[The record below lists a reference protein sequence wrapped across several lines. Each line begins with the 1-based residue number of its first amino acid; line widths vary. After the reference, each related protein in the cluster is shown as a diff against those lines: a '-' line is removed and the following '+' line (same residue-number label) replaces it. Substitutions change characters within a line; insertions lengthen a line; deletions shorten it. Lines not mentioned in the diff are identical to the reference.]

1 MSCHCCKAERHLKI
15 IVNAMGYV
23 GQSGGAGGAGVFLQY
38 LIEHLAEQH
47 PVDVVTAAGSKN
59 FAAARHRARFI
70 ELPYVT
76 GETLNH
82 LRAGPTA
89 VIDPF
94 GALPCA
100 PYPENLALCTII
112 HDLMHLEQ
120 PHFFTASERD
130 GRSRSFADGVERS
143 DACIVFSE
151 DQARAVRR
159 FYPGS
164 APIVIPHL
172 PYAALKGLQAPSPT
186 EDTSG
191 FEPFLLF
198 PAVRWPHKN
207 HRTVL
212 NAFAAYVRH
221 GASDLRLILC
231 GGACAESRYSYYPDQ
246 ADISDRVVDLGHVT
260 ETMLGSLLD
269 RAQAVLFPTLYEG
282 FGIPVLEAAY
292 SGKMVIASRL
302 AVFDEIL
309 GRSGYYA
316 VEDPLCQMRWMQA
329 FASAE
334 GRQRTDFEV
343 VSRQQREKVQPAKFL
358 AKFISVLQAAADRY
372 TDPSL
377 YPQRTFRHA
386 DRLTSSVMAQ
396 VAFADIHGTA
406 HIERGARHPALGPKP
421 DTQPSLLFRSTE
433 AAAERRVCLR
443 ATYDVG
449 EAPTADPTQL
459 VFSCWMRLRAES
471 GLEAL
476 RWSINDGDVV
486 DLLPEL
492 RNGDWYLFR
501 RPVAHRGYIDF
512 RASQHGIAEAPGF
525 DLELH
530 NACLLHVGRMPIP
543 VPDTKPR
550 QLMVL
555 VDALPRSGLEA
566 PVKESALPDL
576 LSAIAELETALN
588 LGGQTLTW
596 TLLVHTDSLGPTL
609 PELRPNVRMTLID
622 GAFFDREQAARLIT
636 PYEKLDQ
643 LVLLAASDVP
653 ECLAEQTLRAVR
665 EAVNAPR
672 MAGSVRL
679 DLSFAEGS
687 IWGYDERG
695 QILDLSGRTGLPIPC
710 LDREVI
716 TRCLAME
723 PTKLRPRFAVIETD
737 LVGGISHH
745 SVVTGLFLAGAE
757 ACGFRPLLGVSE
769 RYVSDGGETLETW
782 VGFRAQVYQPGAAD
796 DFACDLATF
805 IADKKL
811 GPNDVIFMHSLS
823 PQIVLGA
830 ARYVAAHPAAAP
842 RFAMRFFSTA
852 EAMAGHKLSYT
863 KILKSIASTP
873 CVSRR
878 LQFFC
883 ESRNLRKYY
892 RREAGADFPILLNPE
907 HPSLAM
913 VRNSDWF
920 DPGLGGG
927 RHPTLAYFGEAR
939 AEKGFDYIPGILKSL
954 LDNPAMESFH
964 FLIQTGSNSLN
975 QTPEMTRAKD
985 ALRLLKGQYRDR
997 VRTFESA
1004 ETPEEFYFLMKHAV
1018 GVISPY
1024 RPSSY
1029 GRRGTGVT
1037 LEALQMGLV
1046 VFAWTETDLFAT
1058 FQGTGHMIGVPEGG
1072 DFAATIAAHFAKGA
1086 RPVSPSLEALRRSPA
1101 DICKRLLSFSE
1112 PRHSHASALP
1122 PILWVGNDTFGEG
1135 CSAVYAAQKS
1145 ALAAMGRDCFELFVP
1160 WPDESRK
1167 GVPPAAYDAVVYG
1180 FESEYEG
1187 HGLAWVAYPDFNPA
1201 LREVLAT
1208 THSHGPTYARLRDIN
1223 SHMVVP
1229 ESMKLALAGN
1239 GVRQTLLNYV
1249 HLFPVVDGLVPLEG
1263 IVCETHDI
1271 VSYQHAV
1278 RRGNAVSFTEK
1289 IDEFSD
1295 MARFSNIVA
1304 ISQSEQRE
1312 MANACPASKV
1322 FWRLPPFTPEP
1333 VGKSSAPA
1341 DASEKNIDTV
1351 DAHDAIFQPTPIMLS
1366 RYQSRDDLRGKF
1378 ELGSKVGR
1386 FEFFSWWVF
1395 FGHREVDDEDPS
1407 FGFSTRQYKWL
1418 VGADCTETTPHDVP
1432 GLLQLMLHQR
1442 QDLRAAFTDEGDTD
1456 LAGLCR
1462 WEAEN
1467 GEREHSVSIR
1477 SLRQAAMRNF
1487 GTDAPTDDNLDGS
1500 ALEAVTLAQPQAQ
1513 QGGPDMRDLL
1523 ERIGRLE
1530 KIDMMVVGSNHPANV
1545 ASFEWFIINIF
1556 GAHLAPLGYNLFI
1569 AGSACGALRH
1579 HKHPGLV
1586 LLGRCKTLEPLL
1598 RSSLACPI
1606 PVIAGSG
1613 SPIKTI
1619 PALALN
1625 GAVTVT
1631 EHIERAFG
1639 LSAYTIPAFSDPSGF
1654 ADDVKSLLVDE
1665 CFRSQRIAASR
1676 RYVEERLGLAA
1687 YNEFWR
1693 NRFS

>member
-1 MSCHCCKAERHLKI
+1 MKI

-38 LIEHLAEQH
+38 LIEQLAEQH
-47 PVDVVTAAGSKN
+47 TVDVVIAAGGKN
-59 FAAARHRARFI
+59 FAGARHRARFI
-70 ELPYVT
+70 ELPYIT

-151 DQARAVRR
+151 GQARAVRR

-164 APIVIPHL
+164 APTVIPHL
-172 PYAALKGLQAPSPT
+172 PYAALKGPAAPTPT
-186 EDTSG
+186 DDTRG

-198 PAVRWPHKN
+198 PAVKWPHKN

-221 GASDLRLILC
+221 SASDLRLILC
-231 GGACAESRYSYYPDQ
+231 GGPCAESRYSYYPDQ

-260 ETMLGSLLD
+260 ETVLGSLLD
-269 RAQAVLFPTLYEG
+269 RTQAVLFPTLYEG

-309 GRSGYYA
+309 GESNYYA
-316 VEDPLCQMRWMQA
+316 VEDPLCQFRWMSA
-329 FASAE
+329 FAAAE
-334 GRQRTDFEV
+334 GRQRSDFEAL
-343 VSRQQREKVQPAKFL
+343 SRHQRERVQPAKFL
-358 AKFISVLQAAADRY
+358 AKFTSVLQAAADRY

-377 YPQRTFRHA
+377 YPLRTFRHA
-386 DRLTSSVMAQ
+386 DHLTSSVIAQ
-396 VAFADIHGTA
+396 LLFADIHGTA
-406 HIERGARHPALGPKP
+406 QMERGARHPTLGPKP
-421 DTQPSLLFRSTE
+421 ETQPSSLFRSTE

-449 EAPTADPTQL
+449 EAPRAVTTQL
-459 VFSCWMRLRAES
+459 VFSCWIRLRSDS

-486 DLLPEL
+486 DLLPDL
-492 RNGDWYLFR
+492 RDEAWYLFR
-501 RPVAHRGYIDF
+501 RPVARKGYIDF
-512 RASQHGIAEAPGF
+512 RASQHGKAEAPGF
-525 DLELH
+525 DLEMH
-530 NACLLHVGRMPIP
+530 NACLLHVGKIPIP
-543 VPDTKPR
+543 MPDTKPR
-550 QLMVL
+550 RLMVL
-555 VDALPRSGLEA
+555 VDALRRSSLEE
-566 PVKESALPDL
+566 PFMDSELPDL
-576 LSAIAELETALN
+576 LSILAELETALN
-588 LGGQTLTW
+588 LGDQTVAW
-596 TLLVHTDSLGPTL
+596 TLLFPTDSLGPNL
-609 PELRPNVRMTLID
+609 PELRRNVRMSLIND
-622 GAFFDREQAARLIT
+622 ALFDRERATQLLS
-636 PYEKLDQ
+636 PYEPLDQ

-653 ECLAEQTLRAVR
+653 ECLAKQNLCAMR

-672 MAGSVRL
+672 MAGAVRL

-687 IWGYDERG
+687 IWGNDERG
-695 QILDLSGRTGLPIPC
+695 QILDLNGRTGLPIPC
-710 LDREVI
+710 LDRAVI
-716 TRCLAME
+716 THCLAME

-757 ACGFRPLLGVSE
+757 ACGFRPLLGMSE
-769 RYVSDGGETLETW
+769 RYVSDGQETLETW
-782 VGFRAQVYQPGAAD
+782 VGFRSQVYQPGAAD
-796 DFACDLATF
+796 DFARDLAAF
-805 IADKKL
+805 IAAKKL
-811 GPNDVIFMHSLS
+811 GPSDVIFMHSLS

-842 RFAMRFFSTA
+842 RFAMRFFAAA

-863 KILKSIASTP
+863 KILRSIASTA
-873 CVSRR
+873 CVSHKM
-878 LQFFC
+878 QFFC
-883 ESRNLRKYY
+883 ESMNLQKYY
-892 RREAGADFPILLNPE
+892 RREAGGDFPMLLNPE

-920 DPGLGGG
+920 DPGLRGG
-927 RHPTLAYFGEAR
+927 RHPILAYFGEAR

-954 LDNPAMESFH
+954 LETPGMDLFR
-964 FLIQTGSNSLN
+964 FLIQTGSNALN
-975 QTPEMTRAKD
+975 QTPEMARAKD
-985 ALRLLKGQYRDR
+985 ALRLMKEQNPDR

-1029 GRRGTGVT
+1029 GKRGTGVT

-1046 VFAWTETDLFAT
+1046 VFTWTETDLFAT
-1058 FQGTGHMIGVPEGG
+1058 FQSTGYVIGVPDGG
-1072 DFAATIAAHFAKGA
+1072 DFAATIAAYFANGT
-1086 RPVSPSLEALRRSPA
+1086 RPVSSTLEELRRSPS
-1101 DICKRLLSFSE
+1101 DVCKRLLSFSD
-1112 PRHSHASALP
+1112 PRHSNASALP
-1122 PILWVGNDTFGEG
+1122 PILWVGNNTFGEG
-1135 CSAVYAAQKS
+1135 CSVVYAAQKS
-1145 ALAAMGRDCFELFVP
+1145 ALAAAGRDCFELFVP
-1160 WPDESRK
+1160 WPDENWK
-1167 GVPPAAYDAVVYG
+1167 GEPPSSYDAVVYG
-1180 FESEYEG
+1180 FESQYEG
-1187 HGLAWVAYPDFNPA
+1187 HGLAWVAYPDFSPA
-1201 LREVLAT
+1201 LSEVLAAID
-1208 THSHGPTYARLRDIN
+1208 SNGPTYARLRDIN
-1223 SHMVVP
+1223 THMVVP
-1229 ESMKLALAGN
+1229 ESMKHALASN
-1239 GVRQTLLNYV
+1239 GVSQTLLNYV
-1249 HLFPVVDGLVPLEG
+1249 HLFSVVDGLVPLEG

-1278 RRGNAVSFTEK
+1278 RRGSAVSLTEK

-1295 MARFSNIVA
+1295 LARFSNIVA
-1304 ISQSEQRE
+1304 ISQSERRE
-1312 MANACPASKV
+1312 MANACPSSIV
-1322 FWRLPPFTPEP
+1322 FWRLPPFTPESI
-1333 VGKSSAPA
+1333 GQSHAHT
-1341 DASEKNIDTV
+1341 DAQANNMDSV
-1351 DAHDAIFQPTPIMLS
+1351 DAHDAIFQPTPIML
-1366 RYQSRDDLRGKF
+1366 RQYQSRRDLRDRF
-1378 ELGSKVGR
+1378 ELGSKAGR
-1386 FEFFSWWVF
+1386 FEFFKWWVF
-1395 FGHREVDDEDPS
+1395 FGHREVDNEDPS

-1418 VGADCTETTPHDVP
+1418 VGADRKESAPHDIP

-1442 QDLRAAFTDEGDTD
+1442 EDLRAAFADEGDTD
-1456 LAGLCR
+1456 LAALCR

-1467 GEREHSVSIR
+1467 GEREHSISIR

-1487 GTDAPTDDNLDGS
+1487 GTDSPTDDKFDGS
-1500 ALEAVTLAQPQAQ
+1500 ALEVVTLSQPQAQ
-1513 QGGPDMRDLL
+1513 QGGHDMRGLL
-1523 ERIGRLE
+1523 ERIGKLK
-1530 KIDMMVVGSNHPANV
+1530 KIDMVVVGSNHPANI

-1556 GAHLAPLGYNLFI
+1556 GAHLAPMGYNLFI
-1569 AGSACGALRH
+1569 AGSACEALRH
-1579 HKHPGLV
+1579 HKHPSLV

-1598 RSSLACPI
+1598 RSSLTCPLPI
-1606 PVIAGSG
+1606 IVGSG

-1619 PALALN
+1619 PALAIN

-1639 LSAYTIPAFSDPSGF
+1639 LSAYGVPAFSDPSGF
-1654 ADDVKSLLVDE
+1654 ADDVKSLMVDE
-1665 CFRSQRIAASR
+1665 CFRSQRIAASG
-1676 RYVEERLGLAA
+1676 RYVEEQLALGG
-1687 YNEFWR
+1687 YTEFWR